1 MRGCS
6 YFLYY
11 IFVCLFKVSQRTLL
25 YFLVASFGS
34 ESGCKGKRFISF
46 HQIFFEVFSNCFSV
60 KQYFEAKSPSGRRG
74 FLALLRIGKVR
85 YLTLSA
91 RSVGGLS
98 PASALTLFSVCH
110 SFSLLSLSKADAKV
124 RTFSFSASV
133 LGCFFAWFF

>member
-1 MRGCS
+1 M
-6 YFLYY
+6 YY

-25 YFLVASFGS
+25 CFLALRLEAKADAKVSGLFLFTKYFSKF
-34 ESGCKGKRFISF
+34 
-46 HQIFFEVFSNCFSV
+46 FFEMFFSV
-60 KQYFEAKSPSGRRG
+60 KQCFEVGSPSERRG

-133 LGCFFAWFF
+133 LRCFFAWLFCR